1 MLRVSRSDSAYHHGN
16 LGPALEDAAL
26 DLMRTQGHTSLS
38 LREVA
43 RRAGVSHNAPYHHF
57 GDRTGLLK
65 RVSERSMAELVSA
78 MRTAQAS
85 ATGATPRERA
95 VRVGGA
101 YVGYAAEHPERF
113 RVVYDPEVCVPGSP
127 TPTMAPLITEIEGI
141 LADTTAAL
149 LPPGAEATLVPLTVA
164 VWGSVHGLAEL
175 VVAGHITRDDVEPA
189 LVALLDLGS
198 SVRLAP

>member
-1 MLRVSRSDSAYHHGN
+1 MSRSDSAYHHGN

-78 MRTAQAS
+78 MRAAQAS
-85 ATGATPRERA
+85 AEDASPRERA

-141 LADTTAAL
+141 LAETTAAL
-149 LPPGAEATLVPLTVA
+149 LPPGAEAALMPLTVA

-175 VVAGHITRDDVEPA
+175 VVAGHITQDDVEPA
-189 LVALLDLGS
+189 LVALLDPGS
-198 SVRLAP
+198 SARLAP